1 MKIPEIKEITQYK
14 NPNMDVFKLSDNIK
28 ALVLE
33 NDLQP
38 IAQLTIAFS
47 SGSVIEPIPGLANFT
62 MQMILQGT
70 TTKTAEQISEIAEN
84 KGMKLS
90 SKASWDESY
99 VTINFLAEFSETAF
113 ELIADCLLNPKFS
126 ADEIEGMKIKTLSN
140 LEMRLSEP
148 EYSAHLGFSYN
159 YFNGHSYGHP
169 HLGTR
174 QSISSITI
182 EDCKEIYRKLM
193 LGKIY
198 IIAAG
203 NISKAQVEDFGAQYL
218 TFNYHPEDSGVSTFL
233 GNQNNK
239 IYLIEKQDAAQ
250 SYVSMG
256 IRAIGRKEENYPQF
270 QLLNT
275 VFGGYFGS
283 RLNKIIRE
291 EKGFTYGVHT
301 FNDARKYSSV
311 LRISLGTS
319 PEHLGE
325 IMNIIEAEIEKLQ
338 VSLIGEEEILTAKNY
353 IAGSFL
359 RNSETVFQS
368 ASLMLSTLINEIPI
382 DFYETFIKKIALTT
396 PEDLLRTAQTVLAD
410 YKYTTAISGD
420 IAAMSDS
427 LKSFNNKEVFTL
439 PDL

>member
-70 TTKTAEQISEIAEN
+70 ATKTAEQISEIAEN

-126 ADEIEGMKIKTLSN
+126 ADEVEGMKIKTLSN

-174 QSISSITI
+174 QSISSITV
-182 EDCKEIYRKLM
+182 EDCKEMYRKLM

-203 NISKAQVEDFGAQYL
+203 NINKEQVEDFGDKYL
-218 TFNYHPEDSGVSTFL
+218 TFNYHPEDSGVTTFL

-256 IRAIGRKEENYPQF
+256 IRAIGRKANNYPQF

-291 EKGFTYGVHT
+291 EKGFTYGVNT

-338 VSLIGEEEILTAKNY
+338 VSLIGEEEISIAKSY

-382 DFYETFIKKIALTT
+382 DFYETFIKKIAVTT
-396 PEDLLRTAQTVLAD
+396 PEDLLKTAQTVLAD

>member
-14 NPNMDVFKLSDNIK
+14 NPDIDIVTISDNIK

-33 NDLQP
+33 NDILP
-38 IAQLTIAFS
+38 IAQLTIALS
-47 SGSVIEPIPGLANFT
+47 SGSVIEPIPGLASFT
-62 MQMILQGT
+62 MQMIMQGT
-70 TTKTAEQISEIAEN
+70 EKRTAEEISEIAEN
-84 KGMKLS
+84 KGIKLT
-90 SKASWDESY
+90 SKAQWDESY
-99 VTINFLAEFSETAF
+99 ISINFLSEFSETAF

-126 ADEIEGMKIKTLSN
+126 AEEIEGMKIKTLSN
-140 LEMRLSEP
+140 MEMRLSEP

-169 HLGTR
+169 QLGTR
-174 QSISSITI
+174 QSISSITT
-182 EDCKEIYRKLM
+182 EDCKEMYRKLM

-203 NISKAQVEDFGAQYL
+203 NISKAQVEDFGSKYL
-218 TFNYHPEDSGVSTFL
+218 TFNYHPEDNGVSAYE
-233 GNQNNK
+233 GHQKSK
-239 IYLIEKQDAAQ
+239 IYLIEKQGAAQ
-250 SYVSMG
+250 SYISMG
-256 IRAIGRKEENYPQF
+256 ISAIDKKDEAYPQF

-301 FNDARKYSSV
+301 FTDARKYSSV

-319 PEHLGE
+319 PEHIRD
-325 IMNIIEAEIEKLQ
+325 IMNIIEEQIEKLKI
-338 VSLIGEEEILTAKNY
+338 SLIGDEEILTAKNY

-368 ASLMLSTLINEIPI
+368 ASLMLSTLINELPL

-396 PEDLLRTAQTVLAD
+396 PDELIQTANKVLD
-410 YKYTTAISGD
+410 NYKYTTAISGD
-420 IAAMSDS
+420 IAAMTDS
-427 LKSFNNKEVFTL
+427 LKSFNNIELYTL

>member
-1 MKIPEIKEITQYK
+1 MKIPEIKEITQYE
-14 NPNMDVFKLSDNIK
+14 NPEMDVFSISDNIK

-33 NDLQP
+33 NNLQP
-38 IAQLTIAFS
+38 IAQLTIALS
-47 SGSVIEPIPGLANFT
+47 SGSVIEPKPGLANFT
-62 MQMILQGT
+62 MQMLLQGT
-70 TTKTAEQISEIAEN
+70 AKRTAEQISELAEN
-84 KGMKLS
+84 KGIKMS

-99 VTINFLAEFSETAF
+99 VTVTFLAEFSDTAF
-113 ELIADCLLNPKFS
+113 ELISDCLLNPQFS
-126 ADEIEGMKIKTLSN
+126 ADEVEGMKIKTLSH

-174 QSISSITI
+174 KSINTFTV
-182 EDCKEIYRKLM
+182 EDCKEMYRKLV

-203 NISKAQVEDFGAQYL
+203 NINKTQIEEFGDKYL
-218 TFNYHPEDSGVSTFL
+218 TFNYHPEDSGVTTFSGL
-233 GNQNNK
+233 QHNK
-239 IYLIEKQDAAQ
+239 IYLIEKADAAQ

-256 IRAIGRKEENYPQF
+256 IQAIDKKSEIYPQF

-301 FNDARKYSSV
+301 FTDARKYSSV

-325 IMNIIEAEIEKLQ
+325 IMNIIEAEIDKLKMI
-338 VSLIGEEEILTAKNY
+338 LIGDEEILTAKNY

-368 ASLMLSTLINEIPI
+368 ASLMLSTLINDLPL
-382 DFYETFIKKIALTT
+382 DFYETFIHKIALTT
-396 PEDLLRTAQTVLAD
+396 PDDLIKTANLVLNN

-420 IAAMSDS
+420 IAAMNDS
-427 LKSFNNKEVFTL
+427 LKSFNNLEVFTL
-439 PDL
+439 PEL

>member
-14 NPNMDVFKLSDNIK
+14 NPIMDIFKLSDNIK

-70 TTKTAEQISEIAEN
+70 TTKTAEQISEVAEN

-99 VTINFLAEFSETAF
+99 ITVTFLAEFSETAF
-113 ELIADCLLNPKFS
+113 GLIADCLLNPKFN
-126 ADEIEGMKIKTLSN
+126 ANEVEGMKIKTLSN

-148 EYSAHLGFSYN
+148 EYTAHLGFSYN

-174 QSISSITI
+174 QSISSITV
-182 EDCKEIYRKLM
+182 EDCKEMYRKLM

-203 NISKAQVEDFGAQYL
+203 NINKTQVEDFGDNHL
-218 TFNYHPEDSGVSTFL
+218 TFNYHPEDNGVSSFL
-233 GNQNNK
+233 GNQDNK
-239 IYLIEKQDAAQ
+239 IYLIEKQGAAQ
-250 SYVSMG
+250 SYLSMG

-325 IMNIIEAEIEKLQ
+325 IMNIIEAEIEKLKMT
-338 VSLIGEEEILTAKNY
+338 LISEEEILTAKNY

-382 DFYETFIKKIALTT
+382 DFYETFIKKIAVTT
-396 PEDLLRTAQTVLAD
+396 PEDLLKTAQTVLND
-410 YKYTTAISGD
+410 YKYTMAISGD

-427 LKSFNNKEVFTL
+427 LKSFKNKEVFAL